1 MIFIHKNSQPCPT
14 WAWYHLISYHTEWYD
29 YSNCSL
35 SEECVRR
42 RLRAIKKKKICRREN
57 ENLLLHAKNI
67 FPFFFLRLLLHWNW
81 ATLFYF
87 IASRRSSYF
96 CLVVCWWVVRSLSS
110 VGEVRKKKEKFLR
123 RLPRA
128 ASERQC
134 TVEMRSEDNK
144 SINLLATMSVLFALK
159 NITQNE
165 RSSFFIVNER
175 QSVPFRLCINLKFEI
190 WNFHPHTF
198 IHRGYF
204 SSFHLILSCIFRR
217 RCRYFAYFQYLI
229 YPKVVGTD
237 IFFSSLLLCLFIL
250 IFSIL
255 GRFSFYRPNWILDRQ
270 RKTVTLDSKIQKS
283 S

>member
-42 RLRAIKKKKICRREN
+42 RLRAIKKKEKICRREN

-67 FPFFFLRLLLHWNW
+67 FPFFFFVFFCIEIERL
-81 ATLFYF
+81 YF
-87 IASRRSSYF
+87 ISSPVVGLLISAS
-96 CLVVCWWVVRSLSS
+96 SS
-110 VGEVRKKKEKFLR
+110 VGELWGVCRVSERYEKKGKFLR

-165 RSSFFIVNER
+165 RSSFFSFFFHRER
-175 QSVPFRLCINLKFEI
+175 TTVSP
-190 WNFHPHTF
+190 
-198 IHRGYF
+198 
-204 SSFHLILSCIFRR
+204 
-217 RCRYFAYFQYLI
+217 
-229 YPKVVGTD
+229 
-237 IFFSSLLLCLFIL
+237 
-250 IFSIL
+250 
-255 GRFSFYRPNWILDRQ
+255 FSFVH
-270 RKTVTLDSKIQKS
+270 K
-283 S
+283 